1 MQVIRRGPVH
11 LWGFNDVPQDDGG
24 KILGC
29 GKKSYRQD
37 QHEIT
42 ALNHGGGNPVVT
54 AFPVAARNDDLCA
67 KAEAEC
73 QHEHGHVIHAAQS
86 ACSQRHVPHAPQE
99 DGIRQADHMLN
110 DQADHEGV

>member
-1 MQVIRRGPVH
+1 MV
-11 LWGFNDVPQDDGG
+11 
-24 KILGC
+24 
-29 GKKSYRQD
+29 
-37 QHEIT
+37 
-42 ALNHGGGNPVVT
+42 GGNPVVT

-86 ACSQRHVPHAPQE
+86 ACSQRHVSHAPQE